1 MTTEEKFNNEFHDYM
16 LRFAPYDECIQVI
29 IRNRNI
35 KSIEDID
42 LFLKDFG
49 IVGTET
55 GDKIF
60 KDMMKYV
67 G

>member
-1 MTTEEKFNNEFHDYM
+1 MNAEEKFNHGFENFI
-16 LRFAPYDECIQVI
+16 LKFVPYDEGIELI
-29 IRNRNI
+29 IKHRKI
-35 KSIEDID
+35 YSKEDID